1 MHASPHVA
9 VVGGGVA
16 GLVAARELALA
27 GARVTVFEAEREL
40 GGRLRATDLAGA
52 QFDMGAEAFA
62 TRGGAVAGLLSELG
76 LSEHIVQ
83 PAAAGAWVVGAGGAL
98 PLPPGGALGIP
109 ARPLSAAAR
118 RHLGVPGAIRAAL
131 EPLLPRLRNLP
142 ADTTVAALVRRRAG
156 SRVLDRLVRPITLG
170 VYSTGPEQLRLSA
183 VPGLQAA
190 VARTGSLVRGARELR
205 DASLAA
211 GGAVASLAGGMTT
224 LVAEL
229 RADLERLGVE
239 MRVGVR
245 VASLATGPAAGAAA
259 GTAAATGVGSV
270 EGAQWILADDT
281 GELVTRCDGVVLAV
295 PEAAANALIGSLR
308 TDADAAQSTAPLAAQ
323 DPPAEHAIE
332 VIALAVA
339 DARLDAAP
347 RGTGALVAARAGAGA
362 GSDAGSGAGTG
373 EPIAAKALT
382 HVTAKW
388 PDRAG
393 HVAPG
398 THVLRLSYGRAG
410 LAPETAG
417 LSDDEAVA
425 LARRDA
431 SAILGIAI
439 APEHIVDWARQPWH
453 VGAPPGPT
461 PRIAAPA
468 GIALAGDWVFGT
480 GLASVIPGARAAA
493 TELLR
498 ALDRGDSAASHRAPP
513 HGAVPHG
520 VVPRTDPHQRTTAST
535 PEGPVSPA

>member
-1 MHASPHVA
+1 MTASPHVA

-27 GARVTVFEAEREL
+27 GARVTVLEAAPEL
-40 GGRLRATDLAGA
+40 GGRVRAVELAGA
-52 QFDMGAEAFA
+52 PFDMGAEAFA
-62 TRGGAVAGLLSELG
+62 TRGGAVVDLLGDLG
-76 LSEHIVQ
+76 LAAQVVQ
-83 PAAAGAWVVGAGGAL
+83 PTAAGAWVVGAAGPL
-98 PLPPGGALGIP
+98 PLPPGGALGVP
-109 ARPLSAAAR
+109 AKPLGAAAR
-118 RHLGVPGAIRAAL
+118 RHLGVPGAIRAAI
-131 EPLLPRLRNLP
+131 EPLLPRLRSLST
-142 ADTTVAALVRRRAG
+142 DTTVAALVRGRAG
-156 SRVLDRLVRPITLG
+156 GRVLDRLVRPIALG
-170 VYSTGPEQLRLSA
+170 VYSTDPSDLRLAA

-190 VARTGSLVRGARELR
+190 IARTGSLVRAARELR

-211 GGAVASLAGGMTT
+211 GGAVASLAGGMAT
-224 LVAEL
+224 LVGAL

-239 MRVGVR
+239 VRVGV
-245 VASLATGPAAGAAA
+245 GAVSQARD
-259 GTAAATGVGSV
+259 TA

-281 GELVTRCDGVVLAV
+281 GKLVTRCDGVVLAV
-295 PEAAANALIGSLR
+295 PEAAASALIGSLR

-323 DPPAEHAIE
+323 DPPAQHAIE
-332 VIALAVA
+332 VVALAVA

-347 RGTGALVAARAGAGA
+347 RGTGALVAPGVGTR
-362 GSDAGSGAGTG
+362 SGTSG
-373 EPIAAKALT
+373 PIAAKALT

-388 PDRAG
+388 PDRAA

-410 LAPETAG
+410 LAPETAE

-431 SAILGIAI
+431 GAILGIAI

-498 ALDRGDSAASHRAPP
+498 ALDRGDSAASHSTPP
-513 HGAVPHG
+513 HGAVPHSA
-520 VVPRTDPHQRTTAST
+520 VPRTDPHPRTTAST
-535 PEGPVSPA
+535 PESPVSPA